1 MHARLVRSAAAI
13 AVAAAGTL
21 TWAPAASA
29 EPSEPSP
36 SASATPAETPAPDA
50 GSVEI
55 TTKDTD
61 GDALP
66 GAVFLLLDS
75 AGQEAGH
82 GKTDAQGKLT
92 FSDLAPGVY
101 RLKET
106 ASGSPLH
113 EAVGDQDV
121 IVTPGAT
128 TRLTITDPFKAAKVL
143 LQAKDDKTGKLLPGA
158 TVNIGTGTSTLL
170 TLTTGAKGTASGE
183 LPMSNRKAQFWVNSE
198 GEAPYKFMAVPQ
210 GRTRQEWMSCYEQ
223 LVALPEIDVIGLSK
237 LSVARS
243 FEAPVAEARLECMAA
258 LLTRDAPKP
267 FHLLGGDRSLPW
279 ELARHQA
286 MGHDEAEH
294 GGVQS
299 NDSSFAFWYAAMD
312 ISVDSGGRARREV
325 GSKPDLVAG
334 TLTDE
339 RLNHALV
346 NVAQLRRAA
355 GLQECNPSSEPGG
368 VIWQPQQ

>member
-1 MHARLVRSAAAI
+1 MHARLVRSAAI

-29 EPSEPSP
+29 EPSEPTP
-36 SASATPAETPAPDA
+36 SASAAPAETPAPDA

-55 TTKDTD
+55 TTKDTA

-66 GAVFLLLDS
+66 GAVFLLLDY

-82 GKTDAQGKLT
+82 GKTDTQGKLT

-113 EAVGDQDV
+113 EVVTDQDI

-183 LPMSNRKAQFWVNSE
+183 LPMSSRKAQFWVKEIKAPIGYDLYKPTKTFTAGPGDPVTVTVTNAKTTTTPKPEPSGKPTHTPTGTPAGPGKPNSGTGRATPPASDSDTPE
-198 GEAPYKFMAVPQ
+198 PDSSTIAAAPYGDSTPKTPTGSLADTGTDAMPWLIGGAAVLIAA
-210 GRTRQEWMSCYEQ
+210 GGGT
-223 LVALPEIDVIGLSK
+223 LA
-237 LSVARS
+237 VAR
-243 FEAPVAEARLECMAA
+243 
-258 LLTRDAPKP
+258 
-267 FHLLGGDRSLPW
+267 RS
-279 ELARHQA
+279 
-286 MGHDEAEH
+286 
-294 GGVQS
+294 S
-299 NDSSFAFWYAAMD
+299 TDSHKEDFP
-312 ISVDSGGRARREV
+312 
-325 GSKPDLVAG
+325 GS
-334 TLTDE
+334 
-339 RLNHALV
+339 
-346 NVAQLRRAA
+346 
-355 GLQECNPSSEPGG
+355 
-368 VIWQPQQ
+368 

>member
-1 MHARLVRSAAAI
+1 MHAHLVRSAAAI

-29 EPSEPSP
+29 EPTEPTP
-36 SASATPAETPAPDA
+36 SASAAAETPAADA

-55 TTKDTD
+55 TAKDTA

-113 EAVGDQDV
+113 EVVADQDV

-158 TVNIGTGTSTLL
+158 TVNIGTGSSTLL

-183 LPMSNRKAQFWVNSE
+183 LPMSSRKAQFWVKEIKAPAGYDLYKPTKTFTAGPGDPVTVTVTNAKTTTTPKPEPSGKPTHTPTDTPSSSPGKPNSGTDRATPSVTDSDTPE
-198 GEAPYKFMAVPQ
+198 TDTSAIAATPVGDSIPKTPTGSLAHTGADATLWLIGGAAVLIAA
-210 GRTRQEWMSCYEQ
+210 GGG
-223 LVALPEIDVIGLSK
+223 ALA
-237 LSVARS
+237 VAR
-243 FEAPVAEARLECMAA
+243 
-258 LLTRDAPKP
+258 
-267 FHLLGGDRSLPW
+267 RS
-279 ELARHQA
+279 RT
-286 MGHDEAEH
+286 
-294 GGVQS
+294 
-299 NDSSFAFWYAAMD
+299 DSHTED
-312 ISVDSGGRARREV
+312 NT
-325 GSKPDLVAG
+325 GS
-334 TLTDE
+334 
-339 RLNHALV
+339 
-346 NVAQLRRAA
+346 
-355 GLQECNPSSEPGG
+355 
-368 VIWQPQQ
+368 

>member
-1 MHARLVRSAAAI
+1 MHAHLIRSAAAI

-29 EPSEPSP
+29 EPTEPTP
-36 SASATPAETPAPDA
+36 SASAAAETPAADA

-55 TTKDTD
+55 TTRDTA

-106 ASGSPLH
+106 ASGSALH
-113 EAVGDQDV
+113 EVVADQDV

-143 LQAKDDKTGKLLPGA
+143 LQAKDDKTGKLLSGA
-158 TVNIGTGTSTLL
+158 TVNIGTGSSTLL

-183 LPMSNRKAQFWVNSE
+183 LPMSSRKAQFWVKEIKAPAGYDLYKPTKTFTAGPGDPVTVTVTNAKTTTTPKPEPSGKPTHTPTDTPSSSPGKPNSGTDRATPSVTDSDTPE
-198 GEAPYKFMAVPQ
+198 TDTSAIAATPVGDSTPKTPTGSLAHTGADATPWLIGGAAVLIAA
-210 GRTRQEWMSCYEQ
+210 GGG
-223 LVALPEIDVIGLSK
+223 ALT
-237 LSVARS
+237 VAR
-243 FEAPVAEARLECMAA
+243 
-258 LLTRDAPKP
+258 
-267 FHLLGGDRSLPW
+267 RS
-279 ELARHQA
+279 RT
-286 MGHDEAEH
+286 
-294 GGVQS
+294 
-299 NDSSFAFWYAAMD
+299 DSHTED
-312 ISVDSGGRARREV
+312 NT
-325 GSKPDLVAG
+325 GS
-334 TLTDE
+334 
-339 RLNHALV
+339 
-346 NVAQLRRAA
+346 
-355 GLQECNPSSEPGG
+355 
-368 VIWQPQQ
+368 

>member
-1 MHARLVRSAAAI
+1 MHAHLVRSAAAI

-29 EPSEPSP
+29 EPTEPTP
-36 SASATPAETPAPDA
+36 SASAAAETPAADA

-55 TTKDTD
+55 TTRDTA

-106 ASGSPLH
+106 ASGSTLH
-113 EAVGDQDV
+113 EVVADQDV

-158 TVNIGTGTSTLL
+158 TVNIGTGSSTLL

-183 LPMSNRKAQFWVNSE
+183 LPMSSRKAQFWVKEIKAPAGYDLYKPTKTFTAGPGDPVTVTVTNAKTTTTPKPEPSGKPTHTSTDTPSSSPGKPNSGTDRATPSASDSDTPE
-198 GEAPYKFMAVPQ
+198 TDTSAIAATPVGDSTPKTPTGSLAHTGADATLWLIGGAAVLIAA
-210 GRTRQEWMSCYEQ
+210 GGG
-223 LVALPEIDVIGLSK
+223 ALA
-237 LSVARS
+237 VAR
-243 FEAPVAEARLECMAA
+243 
-258 LLTRDAPKP
+258 
-267 FHLLGGDRSLPW
+267 RS
-279 ELARHQA
+279 RT
-286 MGHDEAEH
+286 
-294 GGVQS
+294 
-299 NDSSFAFWYAAMD
+299 DSHTED
-312 ISVDSGGRARREV
+312 NT
-325 GSKPDLVAG
+325 GS
-334 TLTDE
+334 
-339 RLNHALV
+339 
-346 NVAQLRRAA
+346 
-355 GLQECNPSSEPGG
+355 
-368 VIWQPQQ
+368 

>member
-1 MHARLVRSAAAI
+1 MHARLVRSAAAL

-21 TWAPAASA
+21 TWAPAVSA
-29 EPSEPSP
+29 EPSEPTP
-36 SASATPAETPAPDA
+36 SASAETPAPDA
-50 GSVEI
+50 GNVEI
-55 TTKDTD
+55 TTKDTA

-66 GAVFLLLDS
+66 GAEFLLLDS

-113 EAVGDQDV
+113 EVVADQDV

-183 LPMSNRKAQFWVNSE
+183 LPMSSRKAQFWVKEIKAPAGYHLYKPTKTFTAAPGAPVTVTVTNAKTTPKPEPSGKPTHTPTDTPAGPGKPNSSTGRATPSASDSDTPE
-198 GEAPYKFMAVPQ
+198 PGSSTMAATPAGDSTPKTPTGSLAHTGADATPWLIGGAAVLIAA
-210 GRTRQEWMSCYEQ
+210 GGG
-223 LVALPEIDVIGLSK
+223 ALA
-237 LSVARS
+237 VAR
-243 FEAPVAEARLECMAA
+243 
-258 LLTRDAPKP
+258 
-267 FHLLGGDRSLPW
+267 RSRTNSPT
-279 ELARHQA
+279 E
-286 MGHDEAEH
+286 
-294 GGVQS
+294 
-299 NDSSFAFWYAAMD
+299 DST
-312 ISVDSGGRARREV
+312 
-325 GSKPDLVAG
+325 GS
-334 TLTDE
+334 
-339 RLNHALV
+339 
-346 NVAQLRRAA
+346 
-355 GLQECNPSSEPGG
+355 
-368 VIWQPQQ
+368 